1 MAMSERNL
9 QRKLKALT
17 GRTPGKYLRTYR
29 LKKALALL
37 REGIPVN
44 LVADRV
50 GFSSPAY
57 FSSCFREE
65 FNQSPSE
72 FSGRQVQ
79 SHSG

>member
-17 GRTPGKYLRTYR
+17 GRTPGQYLRTYR
-29 LKKALALL
+29 LKKALVLL
-37 REGIPVN
+37 RDGIPVN
-44 LVADRV
+44 LVAERV

-65 FNQSPSE
+65 FDQSPSK
-72 FSGRQVQ
+72 FSAHQIQ
-79 SHSG
+79 N